1 MVRTKDHRPVGNI
14 TFSKWIEIYDIF
26 LVSFKDV
33 FELVGNVHFISV
45 YHRRTRVQGI
55 YLAAKDRIEAFG
67 GTAAACQCQGNSDI
81 L

>member
-33 FELVGNVHFISV
+33 FELVGNVHLIPV
-45 YHRRTRVQGI
+45 NHRKTGKGI
-55 YLAAKDRIEAFG
+55 PLAAKDRIEAFG
-67 GTAAACQCQGNSDI
+67 GSAATGECEGYRDI
-81 L
+81 F